1 MVSQISISY
10 SNSPSYPPIQCT
22 HDTIINHLTE
32 SLSTSLIISK
42 HCEIPLQD
50 EASDVAKQIKE
61 KAFVVTGF
69 MTNNNDGGIE
79 IHKNE
84 RNDAEDQPT
93 LKRRISSA
101 VVKVGPIPIDNRIR
115 KELVTQIQIDIKS
128 NKIFYTDSN
137 GRDFLKRINLVLF
150 LKDNNNEF
158 SLLVDKSVGGSSLV
172 DGQLEI
178 MLH

>member
-22 HDTIINHLTE
+22 YDTIINHLTE

-50 EASDVAKQIKE
+50 KASDVAKQIEE

-79 IHKNE
+79 IHKNGILCILMMYLIK
-84 RNDAEDQPT
+84 NMI
-93 LKRRISSA
+93 KKYVS
-101 VVKVGPIPIDNRIR
+101 NR
-115 KELVTQIQIDIKS
+115 
-128 NKIFYTDSN
+128 
-137 GRDFLKRINLVLF
+137 FLCY
-150 LKDNNNEF
+150 
-158 SLLVDKSVGGSSLV
+158 
-172 DGQLEI
+172 
-178 MLH
+178 